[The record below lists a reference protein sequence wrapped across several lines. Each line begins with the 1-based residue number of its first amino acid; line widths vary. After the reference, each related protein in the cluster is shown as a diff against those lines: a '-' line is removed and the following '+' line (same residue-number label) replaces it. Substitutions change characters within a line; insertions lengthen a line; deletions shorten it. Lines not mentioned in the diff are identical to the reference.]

1 MIDKPE
7 YVNWANVWW
16 ILGAEHL
23 TFEEVMGD
31 FRKKDPADWFRGEK
45 VCKDITGKNNTLY
58 WKKKN
63 AHGAH
68 CYVSRKIFLTPE
80 IWEKS
85 SYPNK
90 ITHTPLLHK
99 SHMVNH
105 IGGGGRGG
113 RDRALGLFWTN
124 RGSEVSEETWG
135 TSCILYGQLKY
146 VFEREFLYCKFCK
159 GFMDVFY
166 IFTSAWKNTTKCAF
180 EIDFLPC
187 AQPI

>member
-1 MIDKPE
+1 
-7 YVNWANVWW
+7 
-16 ILGAEHL
+16 
-23 TFEEVMGD
+23 MGD

-58 WKKKN
+58 WKKKRSWRSLLCVREN
-63 AHGAH
+63 ISN
-68 CYVSRKIFLTPE
+68 SRDLGRKFLP
-80 IWEKS
+80 KQNHP
-85 SYPNK
+85 YPNGQP
-90 ITHTPLLHK
+90 HRRW
-99 SHMVNH
+99 
-105 IGGGGRGG
+105 GRGG
-113 RDRALGLFWTN
+113 LDRALGLFWTN

-135 TSCILYGQLKY
+135 TSCILYGQVKY

-166 IFTSAWKNTTKCAF
+166 IFTSAWKKTTKCAF

>member
-58 WKKKN
+58 WKKN

-68 CYVSRKIFLTPE
+68 CYVSGKIFLTPE
-80 IWEKS
+80 IWEKKFLPKQNHP
-85 SYPNK
+85 YP
-90 ITHTPLLHK
+90 PPPQK
-99 SHMVNH
+99 SHGQPH
-105 IGGGGRGG
+105 RRWGKR
-113 RDRALGLFWTN
+113 R
-124 RGSEVSEETWG
+124 TW
-135 TSCILYGQLKY
+135 Q
-146 VFEREFLYCKFCK
+146 
-159 GFMDVFY
+159 
-166 IFTSAWKNTTKCAF
+166 SAWLVLN
-180 EIDFLPC
+180 
-187 AQPI
+187 QPRQRGFWRNLRNVLYTLWSSKVRFWKGIFVL

>member
-31 FRKKDPADWFRGEK
+31 FRKKVPADWFRGEK

-58 WKKKN
+58 WKKKKRSWRSLLCVREN
-63 AHGAH
+63 ISNSRDLRKKFLPKQNHPYPPPPQKLHGQPHRRWGKRRTWQSAWL
-68 CYVSRKIFLTPE
+68 VL
-80 IWEKS
+80 
-85 SYPNK
+85 
-90 ITHTPLLHK
+90 
-99 SHMVNH
+99 
-105 IGGGGRGG
+105 
-113 RDRALGLFWTN
+113 TN

-135 TSCILYGQLKY
+135 TSCILYGQVKY
-146 VFEREFLYCKFCK
+146 VFEREFFYCKFCK

-166 IFTSAWKNTTKCAF
+166 IFTSAWKKTTKCAF